1 MTRFQL
7 HHQDS
12 IRFGYSC
19 FDRIILHGSIPE
31 FCHTARGG
39 HIRWFLESQRHVK
52 PCRKYFAQVSSE
64 YHERVESYARNSGVD
79 ILDLN
84 KLPRASAGEDLRRE
98 ELVRP
103 YFLNLGTR
111 PGLAVIL
118 KARESARMAVHFAK
132 KGLVGVESR
141 FVNVYYFYRIDP
153 QCGPMFVRICPY
165 FPFNIDVWMNG
176 HNWLARQMQHEGIDF
191 VQRDNL
197 FVECAKPERLQE
209 LADGFSPADIQGP
222 IDAWLSKFVPFF
234 SAEDRQ
240 RGYRHQ
246 LYMYQ
251 MEYCHNLLF
260 HKRAALDRLFD
271 RLMDANRSMGRPDK
285 LAIFFNRARFQPV
298 TRDGRITMKRTVT
311 RTPVLTAGFKRTG
324 IKQYV
329 SNGEGLRTESSS
341 HQLKDLGM
349 PKNIANLPKLR
360 QVFDQ
365 ANQRYLQVQQDILAT
380 FVDRGELQKMRQ
392 PSFTPT
398 GRRLPG
404 LRIDDPRLMA
414 VVHAFLCFAYLAGK
428 AVFRTRDLLADV
440 QKALDNPN
448 YRLSQLRYDLTKFR
462 GKGLLQRLPGTQS
475 YQLTEQGT
483 RLAVCYMKIYQRF
496 YAPLTSAIQAP
507 FPGDERISTRQ
518 QSKLDRLYVA
528 LDDALKEL
536 ADNLGFAA

>member
-12 IRFGYSC
+12 ICFGYSC

-31 FCHTARGG
+31 FCHSARGG
-39 HIRWFLESQRHVK
+39 NIRWFLEKQRHVQ
-52 PCRKYFAQVSSE
+52 PSRKYFAQVARE
-64 YHERVESYARNSGVD
+64 YHERVEDYAHSSGVD
-79 ILDLN
+79 ILDLD
-84 KLPRASAGEDLRRE
+84 KLPRAGEDLRRE

-103 YFLNLGTR
+103 YFMNLGTQ

-118 KARESARMAVHFAK
+118 KAREPARMAVHFAK
-132 KGLVGVESR
+132 IGRVGVEKR
-141 FVNVYYFYRIDP
+141 FANVYYFYRVDP
-153 QCGPMFVRICPY
+153 QCGPMFVRVCPY

-176 HNWLARQMQHEGIDF
+176 HNWLARQMQREGIDF

-197 FVECAKPERLQE
+197 FIECAKPERLQE
-209 LADGFSPADIQGP
+209 LADAFAPQDIQQP
-222 IDAWLSKFVPFF
+222 INAWLAKFVPFF
-234 SAEDRQ
+234 SEEERE

-260 HKRAALDRLFD
+260 HKRAALEKLFE

-285 LAIFFNRARFQPV
+285 LAIFFKRACFQPV
-298 TRDGRITMKRTVT
+298 TQDGCITLKRTVT
-311 RTPVLTAGFKRTG
+311 RVPVLTAGFKRTG

-329 SNGEGLRTESSS
+329 SNGVGLRTESSS
-341 HQLKDLGM
+341 HQLKDLSM
-349 PKNIANLPKLR
+349 PKNIANLPRLR
-360 QVFDQ
+360 EVFRQ

-380 FVDRGELQKMRQ
+380 FVDRGELLKMRQ

-404 LRIDDPRLMA
+404 MRIDDPRLMA

-448 YRLSQLRYDLTKFR
+448 YRLSQLRYDLTKLR
-462 GKGLLQRLPGTQS
+462 GKGLLQRLPKTQN
-475 YQLTEQGT
+475 YQLTDQGT
-483 RLAVCYMKIYQRF
+483 RLAVLYLKLYQRF

-507 FPGDERISTRQ
+507 FLGDKRLSNRYR
-518 QSKLDRLYVA
+518 SKLDRLYLA
-528 LDDALKEL
+528 LDNNLKEL
-536 ADNLGFAA
+536 ADKLGVAA